1 MEKKT
6 ETAVEVV
13 ETVPVAVA
21 KSNVGRYIKYTA
33 IGVVVVGAVVA
44 GVWYFGR
51 GGRVP
56 VIPVAPVM

>member
-13 ETVPVAVA
+13 ETVPVA

-56 VIPVAPVM
+56 AIPVPMA